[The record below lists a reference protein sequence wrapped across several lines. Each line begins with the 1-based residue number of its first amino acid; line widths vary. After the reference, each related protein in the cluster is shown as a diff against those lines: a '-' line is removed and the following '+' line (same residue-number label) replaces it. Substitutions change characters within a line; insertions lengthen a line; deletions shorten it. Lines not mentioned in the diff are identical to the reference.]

1 MRSSA
6 AGGAVVTLPPRCAA
20 CNVRDDALC
29 ATLEDAGLVAL
40 HGIGRR
46 RTMPAGQVLVW
57 SGDPNA
63 ICATV
68 VSGVLKA
75 MRAGPQGREHI
86 VGLAFAGDFV
96 GDLFADT
103 ANETIRVIT
112 DAELCVYPRA
122 ALQNMLDAHPA
133 MERLLL
139 HRALGALDDARMW
152 MLMLGRKAAGARIA
166 TFLLEMARRMGQ
178 PGPARFDLPMSR
190 SEVGALLG
198 MTIET
203 VSRQMTS
210 LKRRGVV
217 ALPGGRGVI
226 ILDRAQLARAAAG

>member
-20 CNVRDDALC
+20 CSVRDDALC

-75 MRAGPQGREHI
+75 MRAGPEGREHI
-86 VGLAFAGDFV
+86 VGLAFAGDSSATC
-96 GDLFADT
+96 LPT
-103 ANETIRVIT
+103 
-112 DAELCVYPRA
+112 PR
-122 ALQNMLDAHPA
+122 
-133 MERLLL
+133 
-139 HRALGALDDARMW
+139 
-152 MLMLGRKAAGARIA
+152 
-166 TFLLEMARRMGQ
+166 TRRSG
-178 PGPARFDLPMSR
+178 
-190 SEVGALLG
+190 
-198 MTIET
+198 
-203 VSRQMTS
+203 
-210 LKRRGVV
+210 
-217 ALPGGRGVI
+217 
-226 ILDRAQLARAAAG
+226 